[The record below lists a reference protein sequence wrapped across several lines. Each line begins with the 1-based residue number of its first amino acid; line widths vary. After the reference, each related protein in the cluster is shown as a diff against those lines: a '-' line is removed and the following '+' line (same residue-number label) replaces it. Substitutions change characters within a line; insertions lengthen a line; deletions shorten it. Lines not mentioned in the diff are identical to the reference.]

1 MLDRNRQ
8 CALYVCAIIMA
19 TTPTRKRPSAE
30 MDVSEIVQCKNAA
43 VHGLVVGVISPV
55 KSSKKILEIK
65 FFQSQLSQ
73 LCDGKKVVRV
83 ISFAPQLRQE
93 FTKFK

>member
-65 FFQSQLSQ
+65 FFQSQL
-73 LCDGKKVVRV
+73 CDGKKVVRV